1 MKRNER
7 DWAGQLVSWI
17 KSAIEQQQ
25 TVFEDVTND
34 TGIKLSSGK
43 TKFPDILLFLDKTS
57 GVVFNGWELK
67 FPDTAVDDVIMLEN
81 ALEKAERLQSDSFVT
96 WNGREAAIWGI
107 DSENYSL
114 NHLSKIKTYAAS
126 QGIATREDL
135 SDPIKYAQNEPI
147 LKERAYEILHDLD
160 VLYREG
166 RLKPA
171 IDISGN
177 ITKSIKDAAKIII
190 PQLQKAIVETKGT
203 NPAFRRAFGKWK
215 IYESATLQILQSSSR
230 KQRRNLPEEVLA
242 KFMFYNLIGK
252 TLFYLTLC
260 ENLSGSLSPIA
271 IEPGQKAS
279 EAMLLCFD
287 KAKAIDFQAIFKPY
301 FTDCIPFSD
310 VVENALSQL
319 LSILTGF
326 DFKVLPS
333 NVIGHI
339 LENLIPNDEKQSFGQ
354 YFTPELLAK
363 LVAFPAVQSAD
374 DMLLDPTCGTGSF
387 LGAFYSILKY
397 HRRKMH
403 SELLQQIWGNDIS
416 HFPAILSVITLY
428 KQDVTQVDNFP
439 RVTRDDFFNL
449 KVGDTVDFPNPK
461 DYAEHIGINIP
472 EFDAIAGNFP
482 FIQQEDIPNK
492 ELSTFFRKQFRNT
505 QQAFIKGKAF
515 SINERSDY
523 FAYCVYYAERFLK
536 QGGFLSAVTSNA
548 WLGKEYGI
556 QFKRFLLDNFHIKYI
571 VRSNAEHWFKDSKVS
586 TVFFV
591 LEKTGNDLPTKFVTI
606 SQKLS
611 ELINASSEEDQIQQ
625 IEDFYGDID
634 NCEASYNKAWQQ
646 DAFSPNIY
654 RRKDESATVC
664 IVPKATLVGSL
675 DSETNWTIYFRP
687 TEIMNLLAPYLI
699 QYEPSVFK
707 VFRGERTGWNSM
719 FVLNNKDVAA
729 TCIGEEYLVPY
740 VKSSDEIKQIEI
752 SGNSTYKAFVCSTP
766 RDQLDEGTG
775 SWIDKFENALNKNG
789 SLTVAQACKG
799 HKPYWYS
806 LRPKRAH
813 IITSINPYTR
823 FFFAYSHEPFV
834 IDQRLIAMEVQ
845 EGRDVELIAAL
856 LNSAIT
862 FLTLE
867 LSGTARNLGVLDL
880 NANYL
885 KQLKILNPDL
895 LNEQQKA
902 NILRAFQPLKERPIK
917 SIFEETTFAD
927 RINFD
932 QQILKAYGLDP
943 KMLPEI
949 YSLLAT
955 SVSDRISLKE
965 K

>member
-17 KSAIEQQQ
+17 KSAIAQQQ

-57 GVVFNGWELK
+57 GIVFNGWELK
-67 FPDTAVDDVIMLEN
+67 FPDTAVDDATMLEN

-96 WNGREAAIWGI
+96 WNGREAVIWGI
-107 DSENYSL
+107 DSGNYSL
-114 NHLSKIKTYAAS
+114 DHLSRIKTYASS

-135 SDPIKYAQNEPI
+135 SDPIKFARNEPI
-147 LKERAYEILHDLD
+147 LKERAYEILHDLG

-166 RLKPA
+166 RLKSA

-177 ITKSIKDAAKIII
+177 ITKSIKDAAKVII
-190 PQLQKAIVETKGT
+190 PQLQKAIVETKGM
-203 NPAFRRAFGKWK
+203 NPAFRRDFGKWK

-230 KQRRNLPEEVLA
+230 RQRRNVPEGVLA

-279 EAMLLCFD
+279 EALLLCFA

-310 VVENALSQL
+310 VVENTLSQL

-333 NVIGHI
+333 DVIGHI

-374 DMLLDPTCGTGSF
+374 DVLLDPTCGTGSF
-387 LGAFYSILKY
+387 LSAFYSILKF

-449 KVGDTVDFPNPK
+449 KVGDTVVFPDPK
-461 DYAEHIGINIP
+461 DYAEHIGVNIP

-492 ELSTFFRKQFRNT
+492 ELSAFFRKQFRNT
-505 QQAFIKGKAF
+505 QQAFFNGKTF
-515 SINERSDY
+515 RINERSDY

-536 QGGFLSAVTSNA
+536 RGGLLSAVTSNA
-548 WLGKEYGI
+548 WLGKEYGM

-591 LEKTGNDLPTKFVTI
+591 LEKTATGLPTKFITI
-606 SQKLS
+606 NQKLS
-611 ELINASSEEDQIQQ
+611 ELINASSEEEQIQQ
-625 IEDFYGDID
+625 IEDFYGDVD
-634 NCEASYNKAWQQ
+634 NCEESYNKAWQQ
-646 DAFSPNIY
+646 DAFSPNVY
-654 RRKDESATVC
+654 RRKDASATVC

-729 TCIGEEYLVPY
+729 TRIAEKYLVPY
-740 VKSSDEIKQIEI
+740 VKSSDEIKRIEI
-752 SGNSTYKAFVCSTP
+752 SGNSTYKAFVCANP

-775 SWIDKFENALNKNG
+775 NWIDKFENAPNKNG

-885 KQLKILNPDL
+885 KQLKILDPDL

-902 NILRAFQPLKERPIK
+902 SILKAFQPLKERPIK
-917 SIFEETTFAD
+917 SISEETALAD

-949 YSLLAT
+949 YSLLTT
-955 SVSDRISLKE
+955 SVSDRISLKD